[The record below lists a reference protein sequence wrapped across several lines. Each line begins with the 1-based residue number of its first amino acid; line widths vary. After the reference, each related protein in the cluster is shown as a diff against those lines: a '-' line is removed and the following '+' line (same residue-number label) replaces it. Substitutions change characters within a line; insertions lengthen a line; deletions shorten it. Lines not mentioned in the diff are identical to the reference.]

1 MLQEG
6 LKTEV
11 GTLGAGGLR
20 TLWVRLILVV
30 LLISA
35 SAGGAYWYWS
45 KNNSGSD
52 WQKKT
57 VPVKRGQI
65 DVRVIA
71 SGVIKPFNQ
80 VKISPKVTGL
90 LKKLLVQQGEYVHR
104 GQVLAIMDDSNLI
117 GQVQAARGAHLA
129 AKANCDKAIHGN
141 RPQEVLAS
149 RAFVS
154 RAESMVRNA
163 EQAVG
168 RCQTL
173 IQSANA
179 QVLRDETN
187 AKRLSDLAVQGAI
200 SDQERLNAVT
210 QAKISRA
217 LLDQYQ
223 RELKQQES
231 VLSQSKAELDSARQQ
246 YSMMKDGYRFEDRQ
260 AAQMSL
266 VQAEGNLKFL
276 ESQLNDTKIKAPFDG
291 VVTQKY
297 TDEGAIVTPTTS
309 AATTSATSSS
319 IISLAGRLELVA
331 AVAETDM
338 DRIKL
343 GQSVEIVAN
352 AFPER
357 MFHGKVNLI
366 APEAII
372 NQNVTTFEVHA
383 TIDDDPSHLLMSG
396 MNVNAEFLAGIKANA
411 LLIPTA
417 CIMSKQGKTG
427 VLVPNTEGEPHFKA
441 VKIGPTC
448 GTSTEVLDGL
458 KDGTRVFLGLTKSQL
473 EEQGFAADTGKMPGR
488 GGMGFGGG
496 GGGGSQPQIPR
507 GFGHSK

>member
-1 MLQEG
+1 MLQQG

-11 GTLGAGGLR
+11 GALGAGGLR
-20 TLWVRLILVV
+20 AWWVRLILAV

-35 SAGGAYWYWS
+35 LGAGGYWYWS
-45 KNNSGSD
+45 KD
-52 WQKKT
+52 QAVYAWQKKT
-57 VPVKRGQI
+57 VQVKRGQI

-71 SGVIKPFNQ
+71 SGVIRPFNQ

-90 LKKLLVQQGEYVHR
+90 LKKLLVKQGEYVHR
-104 GQVLAIMDDSNLI
+104 GQVLAIMDDSNLL
-117 GQVQAARGAHLA
+117 GQVQAARGAYLA
-129 AKANCDKAIHGN
+129 AKANNDKAMHGN

-173 IQSANA
+173 IQSASA

-187 AKRLSDLAVQGAI
+187 ARRLTDLAAQGAI

-210 QAKISRA
+210 QAKVSRA
-217 LLDQYQ
+217 LLEQYE

-231 VLSQSKAELDSARQQ
+231 VLSQSKAELESAGQQ
-246 YSMMKDGYRFEDRQ
+246 YSMMKDGFRLEDKQ
-260 AAQMSL
+260 AAHMSL
-266 VQAEGNLKFL
+266 VQAEGNLQFL

-319 IISLAGRLELVA
+319 IVSLAGRLELVA

-352 AFPER
+352 AYPDKQ
-357 MFHGKVNLI
+357 FHGKVNLI
-366 APEAII
+366 APEAVI

-383 TIDDDPSHLLMSG
+383 TIEDDSGHLLMSG
-396 MNVNAEFLAGIKANA
+396 MNVNAEFLAGTKENA

-427 VLVPNTEGEPHFKA
+427 VLVPDRDGEPKFKSI
-441 VKIGPTC
+441 KIGPTC
-448 GTSTEVLDGL
+448 GTNTEVLDGL
-458 KDGTRVFLGLTKSQL
+458 KDGSRVFLGLSKSQL

-496 GGGGSQPQIPR
+496 AGGGSQPQIPR